1 MFEPNQRARSITSS
15 EIQSDS
21 MSEETSRS
29 KRTVSITPTL
39 ALSEGPLLSIS
50 TCSLHSNSKTDSG
63 QLTSDKMASSV
74 DSNDDL
80 MKIDSEGPSMSLPTN
95 FKL

>member
-1 MFEPNQRARSITSS
+1 MFEPNQKARSITSS

-21 MSEETSRS
+21 MSEETGRF

-39 ALSEGPLLSIS
+39 ALSEGPLLS
-50 TCSLHSNSKTDSG
+50 TCSLLSNSKTDSG
-63 QLTSDKMASSV
+63 HLTSDKMASSV
-74 DSNDDL
+74 DSNNDL
-80 MKIDSEGPSMSLPTN
+80 MKIDSEGPSMSLQKI

>member
-21 MSEETSRS
+21 MSEETGRF

-39 ALSEGPLLSIS
+39 ALSEGPLLSS
-50 TCSLHSNSKTDSG
+50 CSLLSKTDSG
-63 QLTSDKMASSV
+63 HLTSDKMASSI

-80 MKIDSEGPSMSLPTN
+80 MKIDSEGPSMSLPNN
-95 FKL
+95 FKLRF

>member
-21 MSEETSRS
+21 MSEETGRF
-29 KRTVSITPTL
+29 KRTVSITPIL
-39 ALSEGPLLSIS
+39 ALSEGPLLS
-50 TCSLHSNSKTDSG
+50 TCSLLSNSKTDSG
-63 QLTSDKMASSV
+63 HLTSDKMASSI

-80 MKIDSEGPSMSLPTN
+80 LKIDSEGPSLSLFN
-95 FKL
+95 NLKL

>member
-21 MSEETSRS
+21 MPEETGRF

-39 ALSEGPLLSIS
+39 ALSEGPLLS
-50 TCSLHSNSKTDSG
+50 TCSLLSKTDSG
-63 QLTSDKMASSV
+63 HLTSENMASSI

-80 MKIDSEGPSMSLPTN
+80 MKINSGEGPSMS
-95 FKL
+95 